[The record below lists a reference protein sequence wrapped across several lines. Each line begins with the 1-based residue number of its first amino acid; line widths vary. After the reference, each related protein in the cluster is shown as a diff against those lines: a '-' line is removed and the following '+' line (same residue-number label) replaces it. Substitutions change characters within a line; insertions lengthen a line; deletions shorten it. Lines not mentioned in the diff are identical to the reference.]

1 MKVAENMF
9 VSMDYTLTVEGEVV
23 DKSEPGDPLGFVS
36 GMGKIISGL
45 DNAIQGKA
53 VGDKVDV
60 VVAPED
66 GYGEV
71 EEALMQEIPKEH
83 FPEGL
88 ALEPDMVFQAET
100 PHGVTSFRIA
110 EVADDHVVAD
120 LNHPLAGKTL
130 SFSVTILE
138 VREATPDELRTDDCG
153 SHECTGC
160 GCH

>member
-1 MKVAENMF
+1 MKVAEKMF
-9 VSMDYTLTVEGEVV
+9 VSLDYTLTVEGEVV
-23 DKSEPGDPLGFVS
+23 DKSESGDPLGFVS
-36 GMGKIISGL
+36 GTGKIIPGL
-45 DNAIQGKA
+45 DNAIQGKS

-60 VVAPED
+60 TVAPAD
-66 GYGEV
+66 GYGEI
-71 EEALMQEIPKEH
+71 EEALFQEIPKEH

-100 PHGVTSFRIA
+100 PHGMTSFRIA

-130 SFSVTILE
+130 SFAVVIQE
-138 VREATPDELRTDDCG
+138 VREATPDELNPADCG
-153 SHECTGC
+153 EHECTGC